1 MTRITA
7 APHKNSI
14 SALMDI
20 FEMSNLREPF
30 IDEVGNM
37 LEVMGT
43 HGSINEGT
51 VAYEDEE
58 IYHVHTLSMMASS
71 KKK

>member
-1 MTRITA
+1 MTV
-7 APHKNSI
+7 
-14 SALMDI
+14 LMDI
-20 FEMSNLREPF
+20 FEMSNLRDPLHN
-30 IDEVGNM
+30 EVSDM

-43 HGSINEGT
+43 HGSFTSGF

-58 IYHVHTLSMMASS
+58 IYHVHTMSITASA